1 MTRGKFS
8 AAPLKNRPKIISPAG
23 PGNGKFMSRI
33 FEPQDREYEARV
45 RQSFDR
51 QMVMKTIKAS
61 IDHVLPGKVELRFPY
76 QPEFTQQHGFIHA
89 GIISTVLDS
98 ACGYAAYSLMPK
110 DAGVLTIEF
119 KVNLLAPAKGDWF
132 RAVGCVR
139 KAGKN
144 IIVTDGEMFA
154 FINGSS
160 KLVATMMGT
169 MMTVYAREDVQ
180 G

>member
-1 MTRGKFS
+1 M
-8 AAPLKNRPKIISPAG
+8 NQ
-23 PGNGKFMSRI
+23 I
-33 FEPQDREYEARV
+33 FKPRDGEYETRV

-51 QMVMKTIKAS
+51 QMVMKTLKAS
-61 IDHVLPGKVELRFPY
+61 MDKVSPGKVELRFPY
-76 QPEFTQQHGFIHA
+76 QPGLTQQHGFIHA

-110 DAGVLTIEF
+110 EAGVLTIEF

-132 RAVGCVR
+132 SAEGCVK

-154 FINGSS
+154 HVNGSS
-160 KLVATMMGT
+160 KLVAAMLGT
-169 MMTVYAREDVQ
+169 MMTVYARDDVQ